1 MNLKVYGNIAATRRL
16 WSAAREL
23 YLGCDGGHLASL
35 FNGTLCMH
43 MATPRKNHKI
53 VKCISM

>member
-1 MNLKVYGNIAATRRL
+1 MNLKVHGNIAATRRL

-23 YLGCDGGHLASL
+23 CLGYDEGHLASL
-35 FNGTLCMH
+35 FNGTFCMH
-43 MATPRKNHKI
+43 MATPHKNHKT